1 MNENRYLYRFI
12 QHYAVWFILA
22 LAAVLRLFNINQ
34 MALTND
40 ELSALSRCNYNSLK
54 DVINIGVVE
63 LDMHPPLVQIFIY
76 FYTKLFGL
84 NSVVYKLPFIAI
96 GIATLWLTYKL
107 ITQLFNK
114 HTALLVV
121 LFMATSQYFLVH
133 SQTARMY
140 APGLLFTLL
149 FVSTLFSTSTKNT
162 KFVWAAVYLFLV
174 ANTHYMALVTCAFAG
189 VIYLAVYR
197 QQIKKWILSFGAAA
211 VLFGLEFPLLLPQF
225 QQGGLSWLGVPD
237 RNYIYYYLQ
246 YVTQYTTPVLWF
258 IFLGLIAG
266 IISVLI
272 KKDSNQKA
280 FIFSMLVFI
289 TSFAFPYF
297 YSQWRA
303 PIMQYSVLLFGVV
316 LLLAATFYVYS
327 KLHQTLFI
335 LFFLGLMLMNT
346 YALINTRKHYQVF
359 YHQAYKASV
368 MAMKPYMQKGTTTF
382 LAGNRKYYFDYYL
395 NRENMLPNV
404 VSAKIDTM
412 GYAYF
417 YNWLLQHQPDTLI
430 ISHGGAIPYEYA
442 SIASLFYKNKL
453 FEEYQSLS
461 ETFVFTKRKQKVF
474 PDSFSVMVSA
484 ENKRTNETTFE
495 FNNTHKVV
503 ELEVWSWIN
512 TTDSFTNPILEVT
525 LLDNNNHT
533 LYYGTTSLDKFKNT
547 SNQIAPIIL
556 RPRIELPENASSKLV
571 VKAAILNEGKQ
582 TFMCTPLNINAK
594 KGNGI
599 IYSTL
604 APVLE

>member
-1 MNENRYLYRFI
+1 MNENRFLYRFI
-12 QHYAVWFILA
+12 QHYAIWFILA
-22 LAAVLRLFNINQ
+22 LALLLRLSNINQ

-54 DVINIGVVE
+54 DVIKIGVVE

-76 FYTKLFGL
+76 YYTKLFDT
-84 NSVVYKLPFIAI
+84 NAVVYKLPFIAM
-96 GIATLWLTYKL
+96 GMFTLWIVYKL

-121 LFMATSQYFLVH
+121 MFMATSQYFLVH

-149 FVSTLFSTSTKNT
+149 FVSALFNTSTQNK
-162 KFVWAAVYLFLV
+162 KYIWATVYLFLV

-189 VIYLAVYR
+189 IIYLAVYK
-197 QQIKKWILSFGAAA
+197 QDVKKWLLSFATAA
-211 VLFGLEFPLLLPQF
+211 VLFAIEFPLLLPQF

-237 RNYIYYYLQ
+237 KNYMYYYLQ
-246 YVTQYTTPVLWF
+246 YVAQYTTPILVFLV
-258 IFLGLIAG
+258 LGLIAVF
-266 IISVLI
+266 IALFTQKEKH
-272 KKDSNQKA
+272 KKHI
-280 FIFSMLVFI
+280 IFSLLVFT
-289 TSFAFPYF
+289 TSFAFPYL

-316 LLLAATFYVYS
+316 FLLAAGFYVYS

-335 LFFLGLMLMNT
+335 LVLLGLMLMNT

-368 MAMKPYMQKGTTTF
+368 MAMKPYIQNGTTTF
-382 LAGNRKYYFDYYL
+382 LAGNRKYYFDYYFKQEKL
-395 NRENMLPNV
+395 HPNV
-404 VSAKIDTM
+404 VSAKIDTL

-430 ISHGGAIPYEYA
+430 VSHGGAIPYEYA
-442 SIASLFYKNKL
+442 TIASLFYNNKVL
-453 FEEYQSLS
+453 EDYQSLS
-461 ETFVFTKRKQKVF
+461 ETFVFTNRKQQVF
-474 PDSFSVMVSA
+474 NDSFTINVLP
-484 ENKRTNETTFE
+484 ENSRANETTFA
-495 FNNTHKVV
+495 FNNTYKVV
-503 ELEVWSWIN
+503 ELEVWSWIQ
-512 TTDSFTNPILEVT
+512 TVDPLANPILEVT
-525 LLDNNNHT
+525 LTNTKNEV

-547 SNQIAPIIL
+547 SNLTAPIIL
-556 RPRIELPENASSKLV
+556 RPRIELPENTTSNLT

-582 TFMCTPLNINAK
+582 TFACTPLTISAK

>member
-84 NSVVYKLPFIAI
+84 NPVVYKLPFIAI
-96 GIATLWLTYKL
+96 GIATLWITYKL

-149 FVSTLFSTSTKNT
+149 FVSTLFSTSTQNK

-189 VIYLAVYR
+189 IIYLAVYK
-197 QQIKKWILSFGAAA
+197 QEIKKWLLSFGAAA
-211 VLFGLEFPLLLPQF
+211 ALFALEFPLLLPQF

-237 RNYIYYYLQ
+237 KNYIYYYLQ

-258 IFLGLIAG
+258 VFLGLIAG

-316 LLLAATFYVYS
+316 FILAAAFYVYS
-327 KLHQTLFI
+327 KLHQTLFTVVFI
-335 LFFLGLMLMNT
+335 GLMLMNT

-368 MAMKPYMQKGTTTF
+368 MAMKPYMQK
-382 LAGNRKYYFDYYL
+382 
-395 NRENMLPNV
+395 E
-404 VSAKIDTM
+404 
-412 GYAYF
+412 
-417 YNWLLQHQPDTLI
+417 QQP
-430 ISHGGAIPYEYA
+430 
-442 SIASLFYKNKL
+442 F
-453 FEEYQSLS
+453 
-461 ETFVFTKRKQKVF
+461 
-474 PDSFSVMVSA
+474 
-484 ENKRTNETTFE
+484 
-495 FNNTHKVV
+495 
-503 ELEVWSWIN
+503 
-512 TTDSFTNPILEVT
+512 
-525 LLDNNNHT
+525 
-533 LYYGTTSLDKFKNT
+533 
-547 SNQIAPIIL
+547 
-556 RPRIELPENASSKLV
+556 
-571 VKAAILNEGKQ
+571 
-582 TFMCTPLNINAK
+582 
-594 KGNGI
+594 
-599 IYSTL
+599 
-604 APVLE
+604 

>member
-1 MNENRYLYRFI
+1 MNENRFLYRFI
-12 QHYAVWFILA
+12 QQYAIWFILA
-22 LAAVLRLFNINQ
+22 LALFLRLFRINQ

-40 ELSALSRCNYNSLK
+40 ELSALSRCNYQSLK

-76 FYTKLFGL
+76 YYTKLFGL
-84 NSVVYKLPFIAI
+84 NPVIYKLPFISN
-96 GIATLWLTYKL
+96 GILTLWIAHKL
-107 ITQLFNK
+107 IAQLFNK

-149 FVSTLFSTSTKNT
+149 FVSTLFSTSTQNK

-189 VIYLAVYR
+189 IIYLAVYR
-197 QQIKKWILSFGAAA
+197 QEIKKWLLSFGAAA
-211 VLFGLEFPLLLPQF
+211 ALFALEFPLLLPQF

-237 RNYIYYYLQ
+237 KNYIYYFLQ
-246 YVTQYTTPVLWF
+246 YLAQYTTPILWF
-258 IFLGLIAG
+258 IFLGLMAAIVALF
-266 IISVLI
+266 S
-272 KKDSNQKA
+272 KKELHKNH
-280 FIFSMLVFI
+280 ILFSLLLFFS
-289 TSFAFPYF
+289 SFAFPYF

-303 PIMQYSVLLFGVV
+303 PIMQYSVLLFGVIF
-316 LLLAATFYVYS
+316 LLAAAFYVYS
-327 KLHQTLFI
+327 KLHQTIFTLVFI
-335 LFFLGLMLMNT
+335 GLMLMNT
-346 YALINTRKHYQVF
+346 YSLVNTRKHYEVF
-359 YHQAYKASV
+359 YHQAYKASA
-368 MAMKPYMQKGTTTF
+368 MAIKPYTHKGTTTF
-382 LAGNRKYYFDYYL
+382 LAGNRKYYFDYYF
-395 NRENMLPNV
+395 NRVNIEPYV
-404 VSAKIDTM
+404 VSAKIDTL

-442 SIASLFYKNKL
+442 SIASLFYKHKL

-461 ETFVFTKRKQKVF
+461 ETFVFSNRKQNAF
-474 PDSFSVMVSA
+474 PDSFPIIVSA
-484 ENKRTNETTFE
+484 ENNRANERTFE
-495 FNNTHKVV
+495 CNRSSNVV
-503 ELEVWSWIN
+503 ELEVWSWIK
-512 TTDSFTNPILEVT
+512 TTDSLTNPILEVT
-525 LLDNNNHT
+525 LLDNNNET
-533 LYYGTTSLDKFKNT
+533 LYYGTTSLDKFRNS

-556 RPRIELPENASSKLV
+556 RPRIELSENTSSKLV
-571 VKAAILNEGKQ
+571 VKAAILNESKQ
-582 TFMCTPLNINAK
+582 TFTCTPLNISAK

>member
-1 MNENRYLYRFI
+1 
-12 QHYAVWFILA
+12 
-22 LAAVLRLFNINQ
+22 

-76 FYTKLFGL
+76 YYTKLFGI
-84 NSVVYKLPFIAI
+84 NSVVYKLPFIAM
-96 GIATLWLTYKL
+96 GMFTLWIVYKL

-121 LFMATSQYFLVH
+121 MFMATSQYFLVH

-149 FVSTLFSTSTKNT
+149 FVSALFNTSTQNK
-162 KFVWAAVYLFLV
+162 KFIWAAMYLFLV

-189 VIYLAVYR
+189 IIYLVLYK
-197 QQIKKWILSFGAAA
+197 QDVKNWLFSFGAAA
-211 VLFGLEFPLLLPQF
+211 TLFAIEFPLLLPQF
-225 QQGGLSWLGVPD
+225 KQGGLSWLGVPD
-237 RNYIYYYLQ
+237 KNYIYYYLQ
-246 YVTQYTTPVLWF
+246 YLTQYTTPILVFLV
-258 IFLGLIAG
+258 LGLIAVF
-266 IISVLI
+266 IALF
-272 KKDSNQKA
+272 NQKEKHKKHI
-280 FIFSMLVFI
+280 IFSLLVFT
-289 TSFAFPYF
+289 TSFAFPYL

-303 PIMQYSVLLFGVV
+303 PIMQYSVLLFGIVF
-316 LLLAATFYVYS
+316 LLAAAFYVYS
-327 KLHQTLFI
+327 KLHQTLFM
-335 LFFLGLMLMNT
+335 LVFVGLMLMNT

-359 YHQAYKASV
+359 YHQAYKAAV
-368 MAMKPYMQKGTTTF
+368 MAMKPYIQNGTTTF

-395 NRENMLPNV
+395 NQEKLYPNV
-404 VSAKIDTM
+404 VSAKIDTL

-430 ISHGGAIPYEYA
+430 IAHGGTIPYEYA
-442 SIASLFYKNKL
+442 TMASLFYSNTVL
-453 FEEYQSLS
+453 EEYQSLS
-461 ETFVFTKRKQKVF
+461 ETFVFTNREQHPF
-474 PDSFSVMVSA
+474 PDSFTINVLP
-484 ENKRTNETTFE
+484 ENKRANETTFA
-495 FNNTHKVV
+495 FSNTYKVV
-503 ELEVWSWIN
+503 ELEVWSWIQ
-512 TTDSFTNPILEVT
+512 TMDSLANPILEVT
-525 LLDNNNHT
+525 LTNTKNEV

-556 RPRIELPENASSKLV
+556 RPRIELPENTSSKLM
-571 VKAAILNEGKQ
+571 VKAAILNEGKR
-582 TFMCTPLNINAK
+582 TFKCTLLQVSAK

-604 APVLE
+604 APVIE